1 MGERALKLMVVLLS
15 GLNAAI
21 WFYYTESTMMAILW
35 AGTALVAC
43 EAAGPHSDDGLDCR
57 S

>member
-15 GLNAAI
+15 GINAAI

-35 AGTALVAC
+35 GATAIGFLIWIA
-43 EAAGPHSDDGLDCR
+43 DDVR
-57 S
+57 RQ